1 MSSIFNGERIV
12 SSKDDVGTRGFS
24 HVKKMMMI
32 TKSQHMKKI
41 TQYDKKPKYRVK
53 TTKFLGGNLEVNLH
67 ECEFGKA
74 FLAMTSKY
82 EEKNFQKINYTI

>member
-53 TTKFLGGNLEVNLH
+53 TTKFLGGNIEVNLH